1 MEAGQKVRFFVVLQ
15 SFDLCMRYSL
25 DPNRTILGNLVSRFT
40 HRPANTPAQPID
52 KMAKVSEKVS
62 SVIDQSDYLSRDLS
76 WLKFNERVLDQA
88 RNAPQPLLNRTLM
101 ERLKFLAISA
111 SNLDEFFMIRVGSL
125 YNYLDYHKQRVD
137 YSGLREVPFRK
148 ALYTN
153 AHQFF
158 QDQQAVFSEQ
168 LLPLFQENGLQLMA
182 YDQLTADEQS
192 EATSYFDR
200 AIYPTL
206 TPMVY
211 DYTHTFPVLLAKVLI
226 FGVVTQNSDGS
237 GQPQQGSEDEDDR
250 QRLSFVQVP
259 ANLPRFISFEREDT
273 IAFVPI
279 EEIVRQHIT
288 KLYRNVDIL
297 SVNLFRITRNGDFTL
312 EENDDDEVDFLDEVR
327 QKIKNRRLGR
337 VTRVE
342 IETSG
347 SSASA
352 SPWMLNLLKKR
363 WEIDDLNI
371 FESHTLLDF
380 SAFWQII
387 GHPEFKSDMP
397 LPHTPVPP
405 LGIGRDKTDDIFEL
419 IKQRDLLLHHPYNNF
434 EPVLQLL
441 EQAAE
446 DPTVLAIKI
455 TVYRLA
461 KRSRITEALLKA
473 AENGKHVSVLFEVK
487 ARFDEENNIREAQRL
502 QKAGCF
508 VIYGISKFKTHT
520 KLLLVVRNEGSRVVR
535 YAHMA
540 TGNYNEDT
548 SKLYTDIG
556 LLTTNEIYTHDIS
569 EFFNVITG
577 HSIPNEYQY
586 LITAPRDMRDQLIRL
601 IRIEAENARRG
612 LQSGICIKVNSLEDK
627 LVIDELYKAT
637 QAGVPIRLIVRSI
650 CCLRPH
656 RPGLSDTITVRSI
669 VGDFLE
675 HTRIYYFHN
684 NGDPKVYG
692 GSADIM
698 VRSFDRR
705 IESLFYLAD
714 SRVKQQAILILSYN
728 LQDNVNAYELEEDG
742 NFKKCDVPT
751 GSEAFD
757 MHQRFFDVT
766 EKEVVEARL
775 FDAELKPAEV
785 AQIEEEYQEGA
796 ERAIANI

>member
-1 MEAGQKVRFFVVLQ
+1 
-15 SFDLCMRYSL
+15 MRYSL
-25 DPNRTILGNLVSRFT
+25 NPNRTILGNLVSRFT
-40 HRPANTPAQPID
+40 QRQATSSAQVID
-52 KMAKVSEKVS
+52 KMAKVSEKVT

-88 RNAPQPLLNRTLM
+88 RSTDRTLM

-125 YNYLDYHKQRVD
+125 YNYLDYHKQRID

-148 ALYTN
+148 TLLTT
-153 AHQFF
+153 AHQFC
-158 QDQQAVFSEQ
+158 QEQQAVFAEQ
-168 LLPLFQENGLQLMA
+168 LLPLFAENGLQLA
-182 YDQLTADEQS
+182 TYADLTDEERV
-192 EATSYFDR
+192 EAVEYFDR

-206 TPMVY
+206 TPMLY

-226 FGVVTQNSDGS
+226 FGVITQSAEHAELKS
-237 GQPQQGSEDEDDR
+237 LRSEDDEDQ
-250 QRLSFVQVP
+250 QRLSFVQIP
-259 ANLPRFISFEREDT
+259 GNLPRFLSFEREDT
-273 IAFVPI
+273 ILFLPI
-279 EEIVRQHIT
+279 EEIIRHNIK
-288 KLYRNVDIL
+288 KLYRNVEIL
-297 SVNLFRITRNGDFTL
+297 SLNLFRITRNGDFTL
-312 EENDDDEVDFLDEVR
+312 DENDDDEVDFIDEVR

-342 IETSG
+342 VEATDEVETR
-347 SSASA
+347 

-363 WEIDDLNI
+363 WEMDDLNI
-371 FESHTLLDF
+371 FESNSLLDF

-387 GHPEFKSDMP
+387 GHPEFKENMP
-397 LPHTPVPP
+397 APHAPVPP
-405 LGIGRDKTDDIFEL
+405 LGLGREKTDDIFDL
-419 IKQRDLLLHHPYNNF
+419 IRQRDILLHHPYNNF

-441 EQAAE
+441 EQSAE
-446 DPTVLAIKI
+446 DPSVLAIKV

-508 VIYGISKFKTHT
+508 VIYGISRFKTHT
-520 KLLLVVRNEGSRVVR
+520 KLLLVVRSEGSRVVR

-556 LLTTNEIYTHDIS
+556 LLTTNETYTHDIS

-577 HSIPNEYQY
+577 HSLPNEYQY
-586 LITAPRDMRDQLIRL
+586 LITAPRDMRDQLVRL
-601 IRIEAENARRG
+601 IQLEAENATHG
-612 LQSGICIKVNSLEDK
+612 LPSGICIKVNSLEDK
-627 LVIDELYKAT
+627 LVIDELYKAS

-656 RPGLSDTITVRSI
+656 RAGLSEHITVRSI

-692 GSADIM
+692 GSADVM

-714 SRVKQQAILILSYN
+714 SRVKQQAILILKYN

-742 NFKKCDVPT
+742 NFKKCDIP
-751 GSEAFD
+751 ENKEPFNI
-757 MHQRFFDVT
+757 HNRFFDIT
-766 EKEVVEARL
+766 EKEAMEARL
-775 FDAELKPAEV
+775 FDPEIKPAEV
-785 AQIEEEYQEGA
+785 AKLEEEYQEGA
-796 ERAIANI
+796 ERAIADI

>member
-1 MEAGQKVRFFVVLQ
+1 MILTA
-15 SFDLCMRYSL
+15 MRHPL
-25 DPNRTILGNLVSRFT
+25 DPNRTLLGNLVSRFT
-40 HRPANTPAQPID
+40 NRPTDKPTQTTD

-62 SVIDQSDYLSRDLS
+62 SVIDQSNYLSRDLS

-88 RNAPQPLLNRTLM
+88 RDNQQSPEHRTLL

-125 YNYLDYHKQRVD
+125 YNYLDYHKQRID
-137 YSGLREVPFRK
+137 YSGLREGPFRK
-148 ALYTN
+148 ALFT
-153 AHQFF
+153 AAQQFV
-158 QDQQAVFSEQ
+158 QQQQQLFTEE
-168 LLPLFQENGLQLMA
+168 LLPLFPENGLQLIS
-182 YDQLTADEQS
+182 YDQLTEEEQE
-192 EATSYFDR
+192 EATNYFDR

-206 TPMVY
+206 TPMLY
-211 DYTHTFPVLLAKVLI
+211 DYTHTFPVLLARVLI
-226 FGVVTQNSDGS
+226 FGVISQDPDNDALLTTKAD
-237 GQPQQGSEDEDDR
+237 DDDDR
-250 QRLSFVQVP
+250 QRLSFVQIP
-259 ANLPRFISFEREDT
+259 ANLPRFMTFDRDET
-273 IAFVPI
+273 IAFLPI
-279 EEIVRQHIT
+279 EAIIRQHIK
-288 KLYRNVDIL
+288 KLYRNVDIT
-297 SVNLFRITRNGDFTL
+297 SVHLFRITRNGDFTL
-312 EENDDDEVDFLDEVR
+312 DENDDDEVDFIDEVR

-342 IETSG
+342 IE
-347 SSASA
+347 SALENTPTA
-352 SPWMLNLLKKR
+352 AWLLNMLKKK
-363 WEIDDLNI
+363 WELDDLNI
-371 FESHTLLDF
+371 FESKSLLDF

-387 GHPEFKSDMP
+387 GNPEFKDDMP
-397 LPHTPVPP
+397 RPHAPVTP
-405 LGIGRDKTDDIFEL
+405 IGYNREKADDIFEV

-446 DPTVLAIKI
+446 DPNVLAIKI

-461 KRSRITEALLKA
+461 KRSRITQALLKA

-487 ARFDEENNIREAQRL
+487 ARFDEENNIREAQKL

-508 VIYGISKFKTHT
+508 VIYGISRFKTHT
-520 KLLLVVRNEGSRVVR
+520 KLLLVVRNEGSRVAR

-556 LLTTNEIYTHDIS
+556 LLTTNEVYTHDIS

-577 HSIPNEYQY
+577 HSLPNDYQY
-586 LITAPRDMRDQLIRL
+586 LITAPRGMRDQLIQL
-601 IRIEAENARRG
+601 IQTEASNTQRG
-612 LQSGICIKVNSLEDK
+612 LPSGICIKANSLEDK
-627 LVIDELYKAT
+627 QIIDELYLAS

-650 CCLRPH
+650 CCLRPK
-656 RPGLSDTITVRSI
+656 REGLSENITVRSI

-684 NGDPKVYG
+684 NGDSKVYG

-714 SRVKQQAILILSYN
+714 QRVKQQAILILKYN
-728 LQDNVNAYELEEDG
+728 LLDNVNAYELNEDG
-742 NFKKCDVPT
+742 SFTKCEVAE
-751 GSEAFD
+751 GSEPFN
-757 MHQRFFDVT
+757 MHERFFDVT
-766 EKEVVEARL
+766 EKDIADAQL
-775 FDAELKPAEV
+775 FTTVKETEI
-785 AQIEEEYQEGA
+785 AQIETEYQENA
-796 ERAIANI
+796 ERAIADI

>member
-1 MEAGQKVRFFVVLQ
+1 
-15 SFDLCMRYSL
+15 MRYSFN
-25 DPNRTILGNLVSRFT
+25 PNRTILGNLVSRFT
-40 HRPANTPAQPID
+40 NRQANAPVPVTD

-88 RNAPQPLLNRTLM
+88 RSTNRTLM

-125 YNYLDYHKQRVD
+125 YNYLDYHKQRID

-148 ALYTN
+148 ALYT
-153 AHQFF
+153 ASHQFF
-158 QDQQAVFSEQ
+158 QDQQSVFSEQ
-168 LLPLFQENGLQLMA
+168 LLPLFVENGLELIG
-182 YDQLTADEQS
+182 YESLTEAEQV
-192 EATSYFDR
+192 EATDYFDR

-206 TPMVY
+206 TPMLY

-226 FGVVTQNSDGS
+226 FGVVTQNPDGS
-237 GQPQQGSEDEDDR
+237 EIKSLRSEDEDDR
-250 QRLSFVQVP
+250 QRLSFVQIP
-259 ANLPRFISFEREDT
+259 ANLPRFVSFEREDS

-279 EEIVRQHIT
+279 EEVVRQNIK
-288 KLYRNVDIL
+288 KLYRNVETI

-312 EENDDDEVDFLDEVR
+312 DENDDDEVDFIDEVR

-337 VTRVE
+337 VTRLE
-342 IETSG
+342 IETNG
-347 SSASA
+347 NGEIP

-371 FESHTLLDF
+371 FESDTLLDF

-387 GHPEFKSDMP
+387 GNPEFKDDMP
-397 LPHTPVPP
+397 LPHAPVPP
-405 LGIGRDKTDDIFEL
+405 LGLGRDKNDDIFEI

-446 DPTVLAIKI
+446 DPNVLAIKI

-508 VIYGISKFKTHT
+508 VIYGISRFKTHT

-556 LLTTNEIYTHDIS
+556 LLTTNETYTHDIS

-577 HSIPNEYQY
+577 HSVPNEYQY
-586 LITAPRDMRDQLIRL
+586 LITAPRDMREQLLRL
-601 IRIEAENARRG
+601 IRIEADNAQRG
-612 LQSGICIKVNSLEDK
+612 LASGICIKANSLEDK
-627 LVIDELYKAT
+627 QVIDELYKAS

-650 CCLRPH
+650 CCLRPQ
-656 RPGLSDTITVRSI
+656 RAGLSDNITVRSI

-692 GSADIM
+692 GSADVM

-714 SRVKQQAILILSYN
+714 PRVTKQAILILHYN
-728 LQDNVNAYELEEDG
+728 LLDNVNAYELKEDG
-742 NFKKCDVPT
+742 DFKKCDVPE
-751 GSEAFD
+751 GGKPFN

-766 EKEVVEARL
+766 DKEVQAAKL
-775 FDAELKPAEV
+775 FDLEIKPSEV
-785 AQIEEEYQEGA
+785 AKIEEEYQEGA

>member
-1 MEAGQKVRFFVVLQ
+1 MKIPNPLN
-15 SFDLCMRYSL
+15 
-25 DPNRTILGNLVSRFT
+25 PNRIPLSSWVSRLT
-40 HRPANTPAQPID
+40 HRPIPKAPSAPET
-52 KMAKVSEKVS
+52 MAKVSEKVS
-62 SVIDQSDYLSRDLS
+62 SVIDQSNYLSRDLS

-88 RNAPQPLLNRTLM
+88 RVDQRPLM

-111 SNLDEFFMIRVGSL
+111 SNLDEFFMIRAGSL
-125 YNYLDYHKQRVD
+125 YNYLDYHKQRID

-148 ALYTN
+148 ALYT
-153 AHQFF
+153 AARQFC
-158 QDQQAVFSEQ
+158 QEQQTVFVEQ
-168 LLPLFQENGLQLMA
+168 LLPLFAQNELRLVG
-182 YDQLTADEQS
+182 YDQLTADEQ
-192 EATSYFDR
+192 ADANAYFDR

-206 TPMVY
+206 TPMLY

-226 FGVVTQNSDGS
+226 FGVVTQSTGKTS
-237 GQPQQGSEDEDDR
+237 LQSEPAPDEDDQ
-250 QRLSFVQVP
+250 QRLSFVQIP
-259 ANLPRFISFEREDT
+259 ANLPRFMPFERADEVL
-273 IAFVPI
+273 FVPI
-279 EEIVRQHIT
+279 EEIVRRNLHT
-288 KLYRNVDIL
+288 LYRNIEIL

-312 EENDDDEVDFLDEVR
+312 DENDDDEVDFIDEVR

-342 IETSG
+342 VETDAAG
-347 SSASA
+347 QMG

-371 FESHTLLDF
+371 FPSQTLLDF

-387 GHPEFKSDMP
+387 GHPDFKNDMP
-397 LPHTPVPP
+397 RPHAPVPP
-405 LGIGRDKTDDIFEL
+405 LGLGRDRDKTDSIFDL
-419 IKQRDLLLHHPYNNF
+419 IKQRDLLLHHPFNNF

-446 DPTVLAIKI
+446 DPNVLAIKI

-508 VIYGISKFKTHT
+508 VIYGISRYKTHS

-535 YAHMA
+535 YAHLA

-556 LLTTNEIYTHDIS
+556 LLTTNEVYTHDIS

-577 HSIPNEYQY
+577 HSLPNDYKY

-601 IRIEAENARRG
+601 IRTEADNARRN
-612 LQSGICIKVNSLEDK
+612 LPSGICIKVNSLEDK
-627 LVIDELYKAT
+627 AVIDELYRASE
-637 QAGVPIRLIVRSI
+637 AGVPVRLIVRSI
-650 CCLRPH
+650 CCLRPG
-656 RPGLSDTITVRSI
+656 RAGLSENITVRSI

-705 IESLFYLAD
+705 IESLFFLAD
-714 SRVKQQAILILSYN
+714 PRVKQQAILILTYN
-728 LQDNVNAYELEEDG
+728 LRDNVNAYELEENGD
-742 NFKKCDVPT
+742 FRKCNVPA
-751 GSEAFD
+751 GSEPFN
-757 MHQRFFDVT
+757 MHQRFFSVT
-766 EKEVVEARL
+766 EKEVMAARL
-775 FDAELKPAEV
+775 FDPVLKPAEI
-785 AQIEEEYQEGA
+785 AEIEEEYQEGA

>member
-1 MEAGQKVRFFVVLQ
+1 M
-15 SFDLCMRYSL
+15 
-25 DPNRTILGNLVSRFT
+25 LGTLVSRFT
-40 HRPANTPAQPID
+40 QQRNPDKTSQTSD

-62 SVIDQSDYLSRDLS
+62 SVIDQSNYLSRDLS

-88 RNAPQPLLNRTLM
+88 RNDSRTLL

-125 YNYLDYHKQRVD
+125 YNYLDYQKQRVD

-148 ALYTN
+148 ALMTT
-153 AHQFF
+153 AQQFCH
-158 QDQQAVFSEQ
+158 DQQDVFVNN
-168 LLPLFQENGLQLMA
+168 LLPLFAENDMQLVA
-182 YDQLTADEQS
+182 FDALLPDEQQ
-192 EATSYFDR
+192 EANNYFDR
-200 AIYPTL
+200 TIFPTL
-206 TPMVY
+206 TPMLY

-226 FGVVTQNSDGS
+226 FGVVTQNPDGANLQS
-237 GQPQQGSEDEDDR
+237 LRSEDEEDR
-250 QRLSFVQVP
+250 QRLSFVQIP
-259 ANLPRFISFEREDT
+259 ANLPRFMSFERDEK
-273 IAFVPI
+273 ILFLPI
-279 EEIVRQHIT
+279 EEVVRHNIK
-288 KLYRNVDIL
+288 KLYRNVEIS
-297 SVNLFRITRNGDFTL
+297 SVSLFRITRNGDFTL
-312 EENDDDEVDFLDEVR
+312 EENDDDEVDFIDEVR

-342 IETSG
+342 IEAGAISKDG
-347 SSASA
+347 VSASA
-352 SPWMLNLLKKR
+352 SPWMINLLKKR

-371 FESHTLLDF
+371 FESRTLLDF

-387 GHPEFKSDMP
+387 GLPDFKDDMP
-397 LPHTPVPP
+397 PPHPPVPP
-405 LGIGRDKTDDIFEL
+405 LGLGRDKTDNIFDL

-446 DPTVLAIKI
+446 DPNVLAIKI

-508 VIYGISKFKTHT
+508 VIYGISRYKTHT
-520 KLLLVVRNEGSRVVR
+520 KLLLVVRSEGSRVVR

-556 LLTTNEIYTHDIS
+556 LLTTNEVYTQDIA

-577 HSIPNEYQY
+577 HSLPNEYQY
-586 LITAPRDMRDQLIRL
+586 LITAPRDMREQLLRLIRL
-601 IRIEAENARRG
+601 EAENARRG
-612 LQSGICIKVNSLEDK
+612 LPSGICIKVNSLEDK
-627 LVIDELYKAT
+627 GVIDELYNASE
-637 QAGVPIRLIVRSI
+637 AGVPIRLIVRSI
-650 CCLRPH
+650 CCLRPK
-656 RPGLSDTITVRSI
+656 RAGLSDNITVRSI
-669 VGDFLE
+669 VGDYLE

-692 GSADIM
+692 GSADVM

-705 IESLFYLAD
+705 IESLFFLAD
-714 SRVKQQAILILSYN
+714 QRVKQLAVLILDYN
-728 LQDNVNAYELEEDG
+728 LQDNVNAYELNEDG
-742 NFKKCDVPT
+742 SFTKCEVPA
-751 GSEAFD
+751 GSEPFN
-757 MHQRFFDVT
+757 MHKRFFDVT
-766 EKEVVEARL
+766 EKQVTEAHL
-775 FDAELKPAEV
+775 FDPEIKPAEV

-796 ERAIANI
+796 ERAIADI

>member
-1 MEAGQKVRFFVVLQ
+1 
-15 SFDLCMRYSL
+15 MRYSL
-25 DPNRTILGNLVSRFT
+25 NPNRTILGNLVSRFT
-40 HRPANTPAQPID
+40 HRQATTTAQVTD

-88 RNAPQPLLNRTLM
+88 RSPHRTLM

-148 ALYTN
+148 ALFTA
-153 AHQFF
+153 AHQFC
-158 QDQQAVFSEQ
+158 QDQQTVFTEQ
-168 LLPLFQENGLQLMA
+168 LLPLFAENGLQLVT
-182 YDQLTADEQS
+182 YDDLSAEERA
-192 EATSYFDR
+192 EATDYFDK

-206 TPMVY
+206 TPMLY

-226 FGVVTQNSDGS
+226 FGVVTQSPDGIDLHNQRSD
-237 GQPQQGSEDEDDR
+237 DDDDR
-250 QRLSFVQVP
+250 QRLSFVQIP
-259 ANLPRFISFEREDT
+259 ANLPRFLSFEREDT
-273 IAFVPI
+273 ILFLPI
-279 EEIVRQHIT
+279 EEIVRHNIK
-288 KLYRNVDIL
+288 KLYRNVEIT

-312 EENDDDEVDFLDEVR
+312 DENDDDEVDFIDEVR

-342 IETSG
+342 VETYVN
-347 SSASA
+347 SASRTN
-352 SPWMLNLLKKR
+352 SPWMINLLKKR

-371 FESHTLLDF
+371 FESTGLLDF
-380 SAFWQII
+380 SACWQII
-387 GHPEFKSDMP
+387 GHPEFKDDMP
-397 LPHTPVPP
+397 RPHVPVPP
-405 LGIGRDKTDDIFEL
+405 LGLVREKTDDIFEI

-441 EQAAE
+441 EQSAE
-446 DPTVLAIKI
+446 DPNVLAIKI

-508 VIYGISKFKTHT
+508 VIYGISRFKTHT
-520 KLLLVVRNEGSRVVR
+520 KLLLVVRNEGSRVGR

-556 LLTTNEIYTHDIS
+556 LLTTNETYTHDIS

-577 HSIPNEYQY
+577 HSLPNEYQY
-586 LITAPRDMRDQLIRL
+586 LITAPRDMRDQLVRL
-601 IRIEAENARRG
+601 IRLEAENAKRG
-612 LQSGICIKVNSLEDK
+612 LPSGICIKVNSLEDK
-627 LVIDELYKAT
+627 LVIDELYKAS

-656 RPGLSDTITVRSI
+656 REGLSEHITVRSI

-684 NGDPKVYG
+684 NGDPKVYS
-692 GSADIM
+692 GSADVM

-714 SRVKQQAILILSYN
+714 TRVKQQAILILKYN
-728 LQDNVNAYELEEDG
+728 LLDNVNAYELKEDG
-742 NFKKCDVPT
+742 DFQKCEVPE
-751 GSEAFD
+751 GGESFNI
-757 MHQRFFDVT
+757 HQRFFDVT
-766 EKEVVEARL
+766 EKEALEARL
-775 FDAELKPAEV
+775 FDPEVKSTEV
-785 AQIEEEYQEGA
+785 AKIEEEYQEGA
-796 ERAIANI
+796 ERAIADI

>member
-1 MEAGQKVRFFVVLQ
+1 
-15 SFDLCMRYSL
+15 MRYSL
-25 DPNRTILGNLVSRFT
+25 NSNRTILGNLVSRFT
-40 HRPANTPAQPID
+40 HRQASSPAQVTD

-88 RNAPQPLLNRTLM
+88 RSPHRTLM

-148 ALYTN
+148 ALFTA
-153 AHQFF
+153 AHQLC
-158 QDQQAVFSEQ
+158 QDQQTVFTEQ
-168 LLPLFQENGLQLMA
+168 LLPLFIENGLQLVT
-182 YDQLTADEQS
+182 YDDLSANERI
-192 EATSYFDR
+192 EATDYFDK

-206 TPMVY
+206 TPMLY

-226 FGVVTQNSDGS
+226 FGVVTQSPDGIDLQNQRSD
-237 GQPQQGSEDEDDR
+237 DEDDR
-250 QRLSFVQVP
+250 QRLSFVQIP
-259 ANLPRFISFEREDT
+259 ANLPRFLSFEREDT
-273 IAFVPI
+273 ILFLPI
-279 EEIVRQHIT
+279 EEIVRQNIK
-288 KLYRNVDIL
+288 KLYRNVEIL

-312 EENDDDEVDFLDEVR
+312 DENDDDEVDFIDEVR

-342 IETSG
+342 VETYVN
-347 SSASA
+347 SASRTN

-371 FESHTLLDF
+371 FESNNLLDF

-387 GHPEFKSDMP
+387 GNPEFKDDMP
-397 LPHTPVPP
+397 RQHVPVPP
-405 LGIGRDKTDDIFEL
+405 LGLARDKTDDIFEI

-441 EQAAE
+441 EQSAE
-446 DPTVLAIKI
+446 DPNVLAIKI

-508 VIYGISKFKTHT
+508 VIYGISRFKTHT
-520 KLLLVVRNEGSRVVR
+520 KLLLVVRSEGSRVVR

-556 LLTTNEIYTHDIS
+556 LLTTNETYTHDIS

-577 HSIPNEYQY
+577 HSLPNEYQY
-586 LITAPRDMRDQLIRL
+586 LITAPRDMRDQLVRL
-601 IRIEAENARRG
+601 IRLEAENAKRD
-612 LQSGICIKVNSLEDK
+612 LPSGICIKVNSLEDK
-627 LVIDELYKAT
+627 LVIDELYKAS

-656 RPGLSDTITVRSI
+656 RDGLSELITVRSI

-684 NGDPKVYG
+684 NGDPKVYS
-692 GSADIM
+692 GSADVM

-714 SRVKQQAILILSYN
+714 PRVKQQAILILKYN
-728 LQDNVNAYELEEDG
+728 LLDNVNAYELKEDG
-742 NFKKCDVPT
+742 DFKKCDVPD
-751 GSEAFD
+751 GSEPFNI
-757 MHQRFFDVT
+757 HQRFFDVT

-775 FDAELKPAEV
+775 FDPEIKLAEV
-785 AQIEEEYQEGA
+785 AKIEEEYQEGA
-796 ERAIANI
+796 ERAIADI

>member
-1 MEAGQKVRFFVVLQ
+1 
-15 SFDLCMRYSL
+15 MRYSL
-25 DPNRTILGNLVSRFT
+25 NPNRNILGNLVSRFT
-40 HRPANTPAQPID
+40 QRQAKTAAQTTD

-76 WLKFNERVLDQA
+76 WIKFNERVLDQA
-88 RNAPQPLLNRTLM
+88 RSTNRTLM

-148 ALYTN
+148 ALYT
-153 AHQFF
+153 ASHQFC
-158 QDQQAVFSEQ
+158 QDQQAVFTEQ
-168 LLPLFQENGLQLMA
+168 LLPLFAENGLQLVNF
-182 YDQLTADEQS
+182 DDLKADEKA
-192 EATSYFDR
+192 EANAYFDR
-200 AIYPTL
+200 TIYPTL
-206 TPMVY
+206 TPMLY

-226 FGVVTQNSDGS
+226 FGVVTQSPENNSSANHGAD
-237 GQPQQGSEDEDDR
+237 DDDR
-250 QRLSFVQVP
+250 QRLSFVQIP
-259 ANLPRFISFEREDT
+259 ANLPRFLSFEREDMT
-273 IAFVPI
+273 LFLPI
-279 EEIVRQHIT
+279 EEIVRQNIK
-288 KLYRNVDIL
+288 KLYRNIEIL

-312 EENDDDEVDFLDEVR
+312 DENDDDEVDFLDEVR

-342 IETSG
+342 VEVDGITEDSET
-347 SSASA
+347 
-352 SPWMLNLLKKR
+352 WMLNLLKKR

-371 FESHTLLDF
+371 FESTSLLDF

-387 GHPEFKSDMP
+387 GHPDFKDDMP
-397 LPHTPVPP
+397 RPHAPVPP
-405 LGIGRDKTDDIFEL
+405 LGLTREKTDNIFEL

-441 EQAAE
+441 EQSAE
-446 DPTVLAIKI
+446 DPNVLAIKI

-508 VIYGISKFKTHT
+508 VIYGISRYKTHT
-520 KLLLVVRNEGSRVVR
+520 KLLLVVRNEGTRVVR

-540 TGNYNEDT
+540 SGNYNEDT

-556 LLTTNEIYTHDIS
+556 LLTTDETYTHDIS

-577 HSIPNEYQY
+577 HSLPNEYQY
-586 LITAPRDMRDQLIRL
+586 LITAPRDMRDQLVRL
-601 IRIEAENARRG
+601 IRQEASNAQHG
-612 LQSGICIKVNSLEDK
+612 LPSGICIKVNSLEDK
-627 LVIDELYKAT
+627 QVIDELYKAS

-650 CCLRPH
+650 CCLRPQ
-656 RPGLSDTITVRSI
+656 RAGLSDNITVRSI

-675 HTRIYYFHN
+675 HTRVYYFHN
-684 NGDPKVYG
+684 NGDPKIYG
-692 GSADIM
+692 GSADVM

-714 SRVKQQAILILSYN
+714 NRVKQLAMLILKYN
-728 LQDNVNAYELEEDG
+728 LEDNVNSYELKEDG
-742 NFKKCDVPT
+742 DFQKCAVLP
-751 GSEAFD
+751 GKEPFNI
-757 MHQRFFDVT
+757 HQRFFEVT
-766 EKEVVEARL
+766 EKEAMEVRL
-775 FDAELKPAEV
+775 FDQEVKPAEV
-785 AQIEEEYQEGA
+785 AKIEEEYQEGA
-796 ERAIANI
+796 ERAIADI

>member
-1 MEAGQKVRFFVVLQ
+1 
-15 SFDLCMRYSL
+15 MRYSL
-25 DPNRTILGNLVSRFT
+25 NPNRTILGNLVSRFT
-40 HRPANTPAQPID
+40 HRQSTTTAQVTD

-88 RNAPQPLLNRTLM
+88 RSPHRTLM

-148 ALYTN
+148 ALFTA
-153 AHQFF
+153 AHQLC
-158 QDQQAVFSEQ
+158 QDQQTVFTEQ
-168 LLPLFQENGLQLMA
+168 LLPLFSENGLQLVTYNDLNA
-182 YDQLTADEQS
+182 EERT
-192 EATSYFDR
+192 EATDYFDR

-206 TPMVY
+206 TPMLY

-226 FGVVTQNSDGS
+226 FGVVTQSPDSIDMQNQHSD
-237 GQPQQGSEDEDDR
+237 DEDDR
-250 QRLSFVQVP
+250 QRLSFVQIP
-259 ANLPRFISFEREDT
+259 ANLPRFLSFEREDT
-273 IAFVPI
+273 ILFLPI
-279 EEIVRQHIT
+279 EEIVRHNIK
-288 KLYRNVDIL
+288 KLYRNVEIL

-312 EENDDDEVDFLDEVR
+312 DENDDDEVDFIDEVR

-342 IETSG
+342 VETYTNT
-347 SSASA
+347 ASRTN

-371 FESHTLLDF
+371 FESAGLLDF
-380 SAFWQII
+380 SACWQII
-387 GHPEFKSDMP
+387 GHPEFKDDMP
-397 LPHTPVPP
+397 RPHAPVLP
-405 LGIGRDKTDDIFEL
+405 LGFTREKTDDIFET

-446 DPTVLAIKI
+446 DPNVLAIKI

-508 VIYGISKFKTHT
+508 VIYGISRFKTHT
-520 KLLLVVRNEGSRVVR
+520 KLLLVVRSEGSRVVR

-556 LLTTNEIYTHDIS
+556 LLTTNETYTHDIS

-577 HSIPNEYQY
+577 HSLPNEYQY
-586 LITAPRDMRDQLIRL
+586 LITAPRDMRDQLVRL
-601 IRIEAENARRG
+601 IRLEAENAKRD
-612 LQSGICIKVNSLEDK
+612 LPSGICIKVNSLEDK
-627 LVIDELYKAT
+627 QVIDELYKAS

-650 CCLRPH
+650 CCLRPQ
-656 RPGLSDTITVRSI
+656 REGLSEHITVRSI

-684 NGDPKVYG
+684 NGDPKVYS
-692 GSADIM
+692 GSADVM

-714 SRVKQQAILILSYN
+714 LRVKQQAILILKYN
-728 LQDNVNAYELEEDG
+728 LLDNVNSYELKEDG
-742 NFKKCDVPT
+742 DFQKCEVPE
-751 GSEAFD
+751 GGEPFN

-766 EKEVVEARL
+766 EKEAIEARL
-775 FDAELKPAEV
+775 FDPEIKPAEV
-785 AQIEEEYQEGA
+785 AKIEEEYQEGA
-796 ERAIANI
+796 ERAIADI